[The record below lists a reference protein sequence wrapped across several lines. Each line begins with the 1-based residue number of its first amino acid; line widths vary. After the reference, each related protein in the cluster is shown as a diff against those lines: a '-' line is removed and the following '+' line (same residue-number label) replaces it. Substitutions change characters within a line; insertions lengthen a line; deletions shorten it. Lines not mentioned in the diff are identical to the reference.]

1 MKPLRTFIAVN
12 VSPETCTVAGR
23 LLKQLGAID
32 DGVKTVKNQN
42 LHITLKFLGEVLVE
56 DTPAICAAVEQAC
69 QSISDFEITSG
80 GLGAFPDQDRPRTLW
95 MGVEQGV
102 GVTTVGGDD
111 LPRRDVRTAHG
122 AQGTETEYRR
132 QEAWPGVWLHRP
144 DL

>member
-42 LHITLKFLGEVLVE
+42 LHITLKFLGQVLVE

-69 QSISDFEITSG
+69 HSISDFEITSG
-80 GLGAFPDQDRPRTLW
+80 GLGAFRDQDRPRT
-95 MGVEQGV
+95 
-102 GVTTVGGDD
+102 
-111 LPRRDVRTAHG
+111 
-122 AQGTETEYRR
+122 
-132 QEAWPGVWLHRP
+132 
-144 DL
+144 